1 MIFEDNYSEYLDFF
15 REIVEERRLTTGAQ
29 IQEHCLYDTDE
40 NSLTER
46 ERFIMI
52 LAVTKI
58 ELELDV
64 LTPELKDELYFYVED
79 WNSGKF
85 EGCLGDDEIED
96 IKTDLFNCY
105 EKVYK

>member
-1 MIFEDNYSEYLDFF
+1 MKFEDSYGEYLEFF
-15 REIVEERRLTTGAQ
+15 RELVEQRKPITGSQ
-29 IQEHCLYDTDE
+29 IQDICLYDTDE
-40 NSLTER
+40 NSLTAR

-52 LAVTKI
+52 LAVIKI
-58 ELELDV
+58 ELELDL

-85 EGCLGDDEIED
+85 TGRLGDDEIDD
-96 IKTDLFNCY
+96 IKADLFYCY